1 MSDSTLRYINPTEPN
16 TVTTATYTRAQYEA
30 QARVL
35 RAQIGDEDRRIADLQ
50 NVPED
55 VRANHERMIRNRR
68 AYFVKRLDGLRVHLG
83 E

>member
-1 MSDSTLRYINPTEPN
+1 MP
-16 TVTTATYTRAQYEA
+16 ATYTRAQYEA

-35 RAQIGDEDRRIADLQ
+35 RAQIGDEDRRLANLQ

-55 VRANHERMIRNRR
+55 VRANHARMIRSRR
-68 AYFVKRLDGLRVHLG
+68 AYFVKRLDGLRAHLG